1 MSLPLVVAE
10 EEVEADDE
18 GEDDAHVDQQKLSRD
33 INYIQLYPSV
43 IQLGYQAT
51 LGILEKFSKIFTKV
65 FE

>member
-43 IQLGYQAT
+43 I
-51 LGILEKFSKIFTKV
+51 
-65 FE
+65 